1 MKTLAEF
8 RALTADLPG
17 NTPLLTDAPDHSYRY
32 PRVETPTAIW
42 HILAHPA
49 PFEPD
54 VGDDPDLYGHTT
66 VELVQRCRRTVI
78 VIM

>member
-8 RALTADLPG
+8 RALTANLPG
-17 NTPLLTDAPDHSYRY
+17 DTPILTDASDHSFRY
-32 PRVETPTAIW
+32 PCVETPTAIF
-42 HILAHPA
+42 HILASPA

-66 VELVQRCRRTVI
+66 VEMVQRCRRAVVLIT
-78 VIM
+78 